1 MKRLETIFLILLLL
15 LVGFFSFGAK
25 MYVHDSPPL
34 NSEIE
39 NIYHDSGTS
48 KKRIATLE
56 EGIQVKVGSFTC
68 PGSTGNYSVTGVGF
82 KPRYV
87 EFTMMRT
94 IANSARSGIG
104 WMDYNGNQ
112 GSSAWASDGTNAN
125 TEYSVASCL
134 LVINDVGTTVIQSA
148 YVSMNSD
155 GFTKNFTT
163 VDTTY
168 KILWKA
174 VR

>member
-1 MKRLETIFLILLLL
+1 
-15 LVGFFSFGAK
+15 

-56 EGIQVKVGSFTC
+56 EGIKVKIGSFTC
-68 PGSTGNYSVTGVGF
+68 PAATGNYSVTGVGF

-87 EFTMMRT
+87 EFMVGKHSTVDVYAGM
-94 IANSARSGIG
+94 G
-104 WMDYNGNQ
+104 WMDYNGDMRTISWTSAATENASHIISDKCI
-112 GSSAWASDGTNAN
+112 GIINGTASSW
-125 TEYSVASCL
+125 
-134 LVINDVGTTVIQSA
+134 LVSGV
-148 YVSMNSD
+148 YVSMNND
-155 GFTKNFTT
+155 GFTINFVSINTSFT
-163 VDTTY
+163 
-168 KILWKA
+168 IGWKA